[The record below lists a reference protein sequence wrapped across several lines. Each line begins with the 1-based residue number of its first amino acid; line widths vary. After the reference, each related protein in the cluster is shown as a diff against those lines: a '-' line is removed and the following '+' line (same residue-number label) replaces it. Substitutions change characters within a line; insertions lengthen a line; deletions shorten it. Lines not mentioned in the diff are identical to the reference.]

1 MAFVSPG
8 KVKKDLAESPQCEEV
23 ETEKK
28 VACFSCGAKD
38 HMVYHCP
45 KLTTAQRDTLSA
57 TAKKGKDESYYAW
70 KRMADDGT
78 SHNNV
83 DIEEFVDEEDG
94 FVFLQS
100 KLTNPLLQ
108 PQVECELL
116 NPDHLYLDSTSSVYQ
131 MFDAK
136 QLDDV

>member
-1 MAFVSPG
+1 MHNSYLDGVDNLPRSYDAVLRLADGFKPITVCQQKGGKKEKGVAFVSPG

-57 TAKKGKDESYYAW
+57 TAKKGKDEIYYAW

-83 DIEEFVDEEDG
+83 GVEEFADEEDG
-94 FVFLQS
+94 FVFL
-100 KLTNPLLQ
+100 
-108 PQVECELL
+108 
-116 NPDHLYLDSTSSVYQ
+116 
-131 MFDAK
+131 
-136 QLDDV
+136 